1 MLTHLSVRD
10 FAVVE
15 QLELELSGGMNVVTG
30 ETGAGKSILLDAL
43 GLTLGNR
50 SDADFVAPG
59 ATRAEVVACFDV
71 PAATGDSTR
80 DGIGAGAWLAE
91 RELTG
96 DEGSEVLLRRTI
108 SRDGRSRAYING
120 VPTTVAELRSLGN
133 LLIDI
138 HAQHEHQSL
147 LKTDVHRRLL
157 DEFGGH
163 MELARTVSGIAADY
177 ADILGRRRSML
188 DTAEEQSAERQLLVY
203 QAEELDALDLQ
214 PDEAGTLEVTRREL
228 AGADALLR
236 TGQSVGDAL
245 ADGEPAV
252 SDLLQRAV
260 AELRALEQ
268 PKLDPVVEMLESGR
282 IQIEEAAAD
291 LARYLESIE
300 VDPARLQ
307 EIESR
312 LDTLYSVARKHRVQ
326 PDELG
331 ALHEDITG
339 RLAKLA
345 HLEEDLSKID
355 AELAGLAERYAEA
368 ARRLTEARNAAAS
381 KLEAE
386 VMRILAELGMPATR
400 FCVEL
405 TQRDSDAPNAAG
417 GEQVEFLIA
426 THDGH
431 PPRALGRIASG
442 GELSRI
448 SLAIQVA
455 TSETSHV
462 PTLVFDEVDVGIGG
476 GTAETVGRLLRALGQ
491 HAQIICVTHLPQVAA
506 HGHAHYR
513 VSRDGGTQI
522 NQLGAKDRT
531 KEIARMLGGKETRK
545 SAAHAREILAAA
557 QEA

>member
-1 MLTHLSVRD
+1 MEAAHSVFLGDSNAAGHAMLTHLSVRD

-71 PAATGDSTR
+71 PAATGDATR

-236 TGQSVGDAL
+236 TGQSVGSAL
-245 ADGEPAV
+245 TDGEPAV

-260 AELRALEQ
+260 AELAALGQ
-268 PKLDPVVEMLESGR
+268 PKLEPVVDMLESGR

-312 LDTLYSVARKHRVQ
+312 LDTLYSVARKHQVQ

-331 ALHEDITG
+331 PLHE
-339 RLAKLA
+339 
-345 HLEEDLSKID
+345 S
-355 AELAGLAERYAEA
+355 
-368 ARRLTEARNAAAS
+368 
-381 KLEAE
+381 
-386 VMRILAELGMPATR
+386 
-400 FCVEL
+400 
-405 TQRDSDAPNAAG
+405 
-417 GEQVEFLIA
+417 
-426 THDGH
+426 
-431 PPRALGRIASG
+431 
-442 GELSRI
+442 
-448 SLAIQVA
+448 
-455 TSETSHV
+455 
-462 PTLVFDEVDVGIGG
+462 
-476 GTAETVGRLLRALGQ
+476 
-491 HAQIICVTHLPQVAA
+491 
-506 HGHAHYR
+506 
-513 VSRDGGTQI
+513 
-522 NQLGAKDRT
+522 
-531 KEIARMLGGKETRK
+531 
-545 SAAHAREILAAA
+545 
-557 QEA
+557 